1 MLDNGTIDANGVAR
15 TNSPP
20 FPGLNKNGQIMIA
33 RASQPMQQVR
43 IDATGQLTFIAM
55 NIAALGFSATG
66 GVLGTAVQA
75 GFVGSLLLLAV
86 PYALESIEAAYYAN
100 LRNGE
105 VKVDTVTL
113 TLSLD
118 DRKIRKTINLP
129 PSDPLS
135 QGEPHIFREA
145 DHVVSP
151 FNPRGA
157 HPKGVEVHFT

>member
-86 PYALESIEAAYYAN
+86 PYAIESIEAAHYAN

-113 TLSLD
+113 KPSLA
-118 DRKIRKTINLP
+118 DRKIRKDRKSTRLN
-129 PSDPLS
+129 SS
-135 QGEPHIFREA
+135 H
-145 DHVVSP
+145 
-151 FNPRGA
+151 
-157 HPKGVEVHFT
+157 